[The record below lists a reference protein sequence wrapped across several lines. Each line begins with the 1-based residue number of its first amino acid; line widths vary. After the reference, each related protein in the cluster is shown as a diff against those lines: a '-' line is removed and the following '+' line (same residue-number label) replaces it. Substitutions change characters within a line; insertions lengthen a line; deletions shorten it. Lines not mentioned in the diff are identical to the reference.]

1 MLTKSRN
8 RRLAAVATA
17 SALALVLAACSTGD
31 APTGSSGASGAA
43 ADLTMWVWPGALSE
57 TTLEAVAADYTGGKL
72 STSVIGDNFKT
83 KLLTS
88 FTANSNI
95 PDITGVKGEDM
106 PYFLQKPELF
116 TDLNTLGISDMLS
129 EFPEWKLKE
138 AMTPDG
144 KLLGLPID
152 IGPTGLFYREDVLA
166 KAGLPTDPAELQKAT
181 STWEDYL
188 AFGEKLKG
196 ATGAFLDVNMAD
208 VFSFVMAQNPTKF
221 VSPDGEFLG
230 DSPEVRRAWD
240 LAVEAQKRGLTAG
253 LQDGSPD
260 WASAVLAGT
269 LPTVLGASWHAGDLK
284 SSVADTAGKWRVTQ
298 MPGGPANVGGSF
310 LTIPS
315 ASKDKEAAIGIIRE
329 LLSAE
334 NQATMFTDTGNFPAR
349 TTAFEEPAMKA
360 PDPFFGDQDVVS
372 QFALASKNMP
382 IVYNSPLDNVVAAA
396 FYSELS
402 NIESAGKDPEQA
414 WRDAVQ
420 AASEALASS
429 K

>member
-1 MLTKSRN
+1 MADLVTRSRP
-8 RRLAAVATA
+8 RRLATVAVT
-17 SALALVLAACSTGD
+17 SVLLLAA
-31 APTGSSGASGAA
+31 AA
-43 ADLTMWVWPGALSE
+43 APNASFGAEGTPVDLTMWVWPGALSE
-57 TTLEAVAADYTGGKL
+57 KTLEAVAADYTDGSLK
-72 STSVIGDNFKT
+72 TSVIGDNFKT

-106 PYFLQKPELF
+106 PYFLQKPDLF
-116 TDLNTLGISDMLS
+116 TDLNTLGISDILS

-166 KAGLPTDPAELQKAT
+166 EAGLPTDPAEVQAAT
-181 STWEDYL
+181 STWEDYF
-188 AFGEKLKG
+188 AFGEKLKS
-196 ATGAFLDVNMAD
+196 ATGAFLQVNMAD
-208 VFSFVMAQNPTKF
+208 VFSFVMAQYPTKF
-221 VSPDGEFLG
+221 VSADGEFLG
-230 DSPEVRRAWD
+230 ESPEVRRAWD
-240 LAVEAQKRGLTAG
+240 LAVEAQQRGLTAG

-260 WASAVLAGT
+260 WASAVLSGT

-310 LTIPS
+310 LTIPA
-315 ASKDKEAAIGIIRE
+315 ASKDKEAAIAIIRE

-349 TTAFEEPAMKA
+349 TSAFEEPAMKA
-360 PDPFFGDQDVVS
+360 PDPFFGGQDVVS
-372 QFALASKNMP
+372 EFALASESMP
-382 IVYNSPLDNVVAAA
+382 AVYNSPFDNVVAAA
-396 FYSELS
+396 YYSELS

-429 K
+429 R